1 MFKLLLLA
9 LATYVGYSIYLKYAK
24 RDQINKSTKSNSSKK
39 YSKMEISDAE
49 FTDIDEE

>member
-9 LATYVGYSIYLKYAK
+9 LATYVGYSLYLRYTNQDKIK
-24 RDQINKSTKSNSSKK
+24 KSTKSTSKQN
-39 YSKMEISDAE
+39 YNKMEISDAE